1 MVLKQQF
8 RVSGH
13 DLELSKEGVE
23 KKLASLKAQ
32 RVTKVYVKVG
42 KRKFPV
48 KQAFAEVAKPEG
60 LIKSS
65 FTTQDAVRV
74 FNGLGFKVGE
84 DKGEK

>member
-1 MVLKQQF
+1 MPQKLKF

-13 DLELSKEGVE
+13 DLSISKKDVE
-23 KKLASLKAQ
+23 HRLNTIKEQ
-32 RVTKVYVKVG
+32 RITKVYVEVG
-42 KRKFPV
+42 KKEFPV
-48 KQAFAEVAKPEG
+48 KQAFAEIGKAKG

-84 DKGEK
+84 KKKPG